1 MNALQ
6 NVVRTFRSARRA
18 GLKACTTSDFARRWD
33 SYVVSA
39 FPPSLCFGAARRS
52 AKRGGGRRTVTAI
65 VLCSTALTAS
75 ACGSESETPTS
86 TSTPAAT
93 TAADRRTLRPVSLP
107 DLSRAGESVG
117 KQLRDGYASLM
128 ATTQKPGTSDLELG
142 NAYGEMGRLLMA
154 AEYREA
160 AEQCFLNAQAL
171 APADARWPYL
181 LALLYNDLGDAA
193 KSVASFERAFQ
204 LQPDDLPTLVW
215 LGSAY
220 LDQGRAAQAEPLFIK
235 ALSLQPRSV
244 PALFGLGRTA
254 LAKQEYSRAADH
266 LEQALSLDPK
276 ARVIHYPLAMAYRGM
291 GNVERAEAHLR
302 QRGPG
307 EILPPD
313 PLRAQLDGLLESAVA
328 YEVRGAHAL
337 DQGEWAAAADYF
349 RKGIELAPTEPS
361 LRHKLGTALAMTGD
375 TQGATQQFEEVT
387 RRWPAFAKAQYSYGV
402 VLAASGRHRDAIAHF
417 MAAVKSEPA
426 YVEAHLQWAEALR
439 NSGRFEESLPRY
451 EQAMRLDPRV
461 AEARL
466 GYAMALAG
474 LERYDEARAQ
484 LTEGRTLYPTRPE
497 FADTLA
503 RLPLEARS
511 K

>member
-1 MNALQ
+1 MRNEQCEMQNAKCI
-6 NVVRTFRSARRA
+6 VHS
-18 GLKACTTSDFARRWD
+18 TSSSSRHPLR
-33 SYVVSA
+33 VVSRALCIVHCA
-39 FPPSLCFGAARRS
+39 FLLALPALATGCSGPRSEPPVAPEARPPIARGA
-52 AKRGGGRRTVTAI
+52 
-65 VLCSTALTAS
+65 
-75 ACGSESETPTS
+75 
-86 TSTPAAT
+86 
-93 TAADRRTLRPVSLP
+93 LRQVSLP

-117 KQLRDGYASLM
+117 NQLRDGYASLT
-128 ATTQKPGTSDLELG
+128 ATNQKPGTSDLELG

-171 APADARWPYL
+171 APADGRWPYL
-181 LALLYNDLGDAA
+181 LALLYKDLGDAA
-193 KSVASFERAFQ
+193 KSVASFERAVQ
-204 LQPDDLPTLVW
+204 LQPDDLPRLVW

-220 LDQGRAAQAEPLFIK
+220 LDQGRAPLAEPLFMR

-244 PALFGLGRTA
+244 PVLFGLGRTA
-254 LAKQEYSRAADH
+254 LARQEYSRAADYF
-266 LEQALSLDPK
+266 EQALSVDPK
-276 ARVIHYPLAMAYRGM
+276 AQVIHYPLAMAYRGM
-291 GNVERAEAHLR
+291 GNLEQAEAHLR

-313 PLRAQLDGLLESAVA
+313 PLREQLDALLESAVA

-337 DQGEWAAAADYF
+337 DEGEWTAAADYF
-349 RKGIELAPTEPS
+349 RKGIDLAPTEPS

-375 TQGATQQFEEVT
+375 TEGAARQFEEVT
-387 RRWPAFAKAQYSYGV
+387 RRWPKFAKAQYSLGV
-402 VLAASGRHRDAIAHF
+402 ILAASGRYREAIEHF
-417 MAAVKSEPA
+417 VAAVKSEPA

-439 NSGRFEESLPRY
+439 NSGRFEESLPHY

-474 LERYDEARAQ
+474 LNRYDEARVQ
-484 LTEGRTLYPTRPE
+484 LTEGIALYSTRPE
-497 FADTLA
+497 FAATLE
-503 RLPLEARS
+503 RIHPGGHS